1 MAPTIVTISV
11 SANVALTRASTPRRT
26 RRPTDPAEFP
36 AADPGRPSHASP
48 NGRRTGDGRSAKP
61 PPGVEGPPGIA
72 ATVVDMTRRRLAAV
86 TVVLLAAALAALAGP
101 RPAAAVGNGFDPA
114 AAPVRVPTG
123 GQEVTEWKLAGKGSA
138 SGVQIAPQWI
148 LTSGHAPIDVGGTFT
163 NAYGSSTVDRVVAC
177 GGAGSGCDVSVSHLA
192 AALPAPGFPDLL
204 LDGVPSEVGRDVA
217 GDVLAV
223 GMGGSPL
230 GRPTAG
236 WTVPSGYTLSTLLN
250 GPSAVTGDSGGL
262 AFYYRPGATTGQL
275 LGPMVYASYDVS
287 VYAVSHQAGPSL
299 PATAVGMG
307 PGL

>member
-1 MAPTIVTISV
+1 
-11 SANVALTRASTPRRT
+11 
-26 RRPTDPAEFP
+26 
-36 AADPGRPSHASP
+36 
-48 NGRRTGDGRSAKP
+48 
-61 PPGVEGPPGIA
+61 
-72 ATVVDMTRRRLAAV
+72 MTRRRLAAV
-86 TVVLLAAALAALAGP
+86 TVVLLAAGFAALAGP

-114 AAPVRVPTG
+114 AAPVRVPTR

-138 SGVQIAPQWI
+138 SGVQIAPQWV
-148 LTSGHAPIDVGGTFT
+148 LTSGHAPIGAGGTFT

-236 WTVPSGYTLSTLLN
+236 WTVPSG
-250 GPSAVTGDSGGL
+250 
-262 AFYYRPGATTGQL
+262 
-275 LGPMVYASYDVS
+275 
-287 VYAVSHQAGPSL
+287 
-299 PATAVGMG
+299 
-307 PGL
+307 